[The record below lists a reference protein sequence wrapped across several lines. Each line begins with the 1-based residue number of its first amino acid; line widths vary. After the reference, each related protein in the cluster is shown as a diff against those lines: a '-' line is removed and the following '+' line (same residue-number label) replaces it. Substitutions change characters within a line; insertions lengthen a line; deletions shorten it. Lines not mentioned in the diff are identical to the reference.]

1 VLNFANLLH
10 STRQPGAAERQTS
23 LVDVRE
29 TARAFVAGAFDALRK
44 EFVIPTPV
52 FHPYV
57 QVGRD
62 YFGDTIRSVPAYHDL
77 ETQLDEL
84 YPHRFEEPLKRRHAE
99 FASGY
104 IFNFLEACI
113 ARCGRLAYYDDE
125 DHFDPNSDAVS
136 ETIEE
141 LIAVLDSRTYEVVC
155 CRFVSHLTTESNTE
169 ITLGDITA
177 VAEPEGSGRLTER
190 IAHEIAGGW
199 SAFNRDDPRTYDP
212 PHAILITR
220 ERTDD
225 PEPYEVAQR
234 LSNRLERFL
243 LLARL
248 FSAGTVYSVFEVRG
262 MTTLVSRMNPYM
274 TLFRGSRTLVRRT
287 VWLDERNARA
297 FEAIGALVDQAD
309 VKRESMAATS
319 FDVALGKFNGSH
331 HQENPYETLVD
342 LATALEA
349 ILAGGESEA
358 EGLTLRLRNRAAA
371 LLAADGDPATAVFGD
386 VGLLYGLRSK
396 LVHGGQIKQSE
407 LRRDLGKVSTMPQ
420 GEATNR
426 FGVAIGYAV
435 DRMRDLVRRAI
446 LARLCLA
453 AEPDPVWPFSGSTG
467 VDALLSDDETRGRW
481 RASWH
486 AKLAALGI
494 EAAANPPSKAVDFL
508 TPHERRSSDRAAA
521 APPTPR
527 RGGHEH
533 DPPNP
538 SGP

>member
-1 VLNFANLLH
+1 
-10 STRQPGAAERQTS
+10 
-23 LVDVRE
+23 VDVHE

-44 EFVIPTPV
+44 EFVIPTPL

-62 YFGDTIRSVPAYHDL
+62 YFGDTIRSIPAYHDL
-77 ETQLDEL
+77 ETQLDQL
-84 YPHRFEEPLKRRHAE
+84 YPHRFAEPLKRRHAE

-104 IFNFLEACI
+104 IFSFLEACI
-113 ARCGRLAYYDDE
+113 ARCGRLAYYDE
-125 DHFDPNSDAVS
+125 QDHFDPNSDAVS

-141 LIAVLDSRTYEVVC
+141 LIAVLDSPTYEVVC
-155 CRFVSHLTTESNTE
+155 CRFVSHLTTENNAE
-169 ITLGDITA
+169 ITLGEIT
-177 VAEPEGSGRLTER
+177 VVPEPEGFGRLTER

-199 SAFNRDDPRTYDP
+199 SAFNRDDPRPYDP
-212 PHAILITR
+212 PHALLIAR
-220 ERTDD
+220 VRTDD

-234 LSNRLERFL
+234 LSNKLERFL
-243 LLARL
+243 PLARL

-274 TLFRGSRTLVRRT
+274 TLFRGSRTLVRRN
-287 VWLDERNARA
+287 VWLNERHAPA
-297 FEAIGALVDQAD
+297 FEAIGALVDRAD
-309 VKRESMAATS
+309 VKREGMAATS
-319 FDVALGKFNGSH
+319 YDVALGKFNSSH
-331 HQENPYETLVD
+331 HQENPYEKLVD

-349 ILAGGESEA
+349 IVAGGETET

-371 LLAADGDPATAVFGD
+371 LLAADGDPARAVFDD

-396 LVHGGQIKQSE
+396 LVHGGQIKQSA
-407 LRRDLGKVSTMPQ
+407 LRRDLGRISTMPE
-420 GEATNR
+420 GEAESR
-426 FGVAIGYAV
+426 FGVAIAYAV

-467 VDALLSDDETRGRW
+467 FDALLSDDETRGHW

-486 AKLAALGI
+486 AKLSALGI

-508 TPHERRSSDRAAA
+508 TPHERSSPEGAATA
-521 APPTPR
+521 APTPP
-527 RGGHEH
+527 RGEH
-533 DPPNP
+533 KRDPPNP